1 PSPRGAV
8 VRCGGGGVGVPRCF
22 PRRLRGPQAPG
33 SVLRIGCMGVGRM
46 GRGDMKAIL
55 ERGLQDATAARVV
68 ALCDVDARRLAAARE
83 LVLSTY
89 AKKGTT
95 PVPEVAVYRDF
106 RELLARADLDA
117 VTISTPDHW
126 HALHA
131 VAAAEAK
138 KAIYVQKPLTYS
150 VVEGQRLVAAVRGNG
165 VVLQVGSQQRSDA
178 RFRRACELV
187 RNG

>member
-83 LVLSTY
+83 LLLSSS
-89 AKKGTT
+89 AKEGTA
-95 PVPEVAVYRDF
+95 PVREVAGYRHLH
-106 RELLARADLDA
+106 ELLARADLDA
-117 VTISTPDHW
+117 V
-126 HALHA
+126 A
-131 VAAAEAK
+131 VPAPA
-138 KAIYVQKPLTYS
+138 P
-150 VVEGQRLVAAVRGNG
+150 R
-165 VVLQVGSQQRSDA
+165 DA
-178 RFRRACELV
+178 RP
-187 RNG
+187 

>member
-1 PSPRGAV
+1 RRPPAARAATLPRGPSMTRAHPRSV
-8 VRCGGGGVGVPRCF
+8 TRRRFLQSAAGVVGVPLF
-22 PRRLRGPQAPG
+22 VPSRLLGPQAP
-33 SVLRIGCMGVGRM
+33 SNVLRIGCIGVGRM

-165 VVLQVGSQQRSDA
+165 
-178 RFRRACELV
+178 
-187 RNG
+187 